1 MGGLDRGRDG
11 WRDLLV
17 ASGVEAD
24 LAARLAQYIGL
35 LSRWGDAVDLFAGND
50 PERLI
55 TSLVREALVALP
67 WVAQAEALVDV
78 GSGNGFPAV
87 PLLLAR
93 PELRGV
99 LLEPRERR
107 WAFLKEVVRDLGL
120 AADVRRERV
129 AEHLGE
135 YDVATVRGVE
145 LEAWFGFRSR
155 LVREGGAWLWWTSR
169 SNAATLSGRVPE
181 GRVLTSPLPDP
192 SRGVLAVWQRC
203 ST

>member
-1 MGGLDRGRDG
+1 MDRLDRSRDG
-11 WRDLLV
+11 WRDLLIG
-17 ASGVEAD
+17 SGVEAA
-24 LAARLAQYIGL
+24 LAGRVAGYLVVLARWSG
-35 LSRWGDAVDLFAGND
+35 AVDLFSGRNPAH
-50 PERLI
+50 LI

-67 WVAQAEALVDV
+67 WVPPSGALVDV

-93 PELRGV
+93 PDVRGV

-107 WAFLKEVVRDLGL
+107 WAFLKEVVRELGL
-120 AADVRRERV
+120 AADVRRER
-129 AEHLGE
+129 AADHTGD

-145 LEAWFGFRSR
+145 TDAWLPLRSR
-155 LVREGGAWLWWTSR
+155 LVRPGGTWLWWTSV
-169 SNAATLSGRVPE
+169 SKAARAAEEAPE
-181 GRVLTSPLPDP
+181 GRVLTFPLPDP